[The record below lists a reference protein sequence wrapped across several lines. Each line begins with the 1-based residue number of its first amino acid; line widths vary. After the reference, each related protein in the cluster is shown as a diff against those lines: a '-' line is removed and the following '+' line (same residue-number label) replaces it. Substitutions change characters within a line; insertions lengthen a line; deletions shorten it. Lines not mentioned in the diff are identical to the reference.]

1 MPTDRQHQTADIDK
15 LNVVHVAGTK
25 GKGSTCAFTESF
37 LRAFGQRTGFPRKTG
52 LYTSPHLIYPEER
65 IRINSKPIAR
75 DLFAKYFFQVW
86 DALTTKAAADGERG
100 LPRYLQL
107 CLLVSFHAFIQEGV
121 EAAIVETHHGGEYD
135 ATNVIENPVV
145 TVVTPLGMDHVQ
157 QLGPT
162 LENIAWHKS
171 GIFKGGSQALSATQD
186 ETSTA
191 DILRSRSAEKGV
203 ASLEFA
209 SGNDPLLPAKAIQ
222 LEPAVQRANAA
233 LALAAAR
240 RLVDLRA
247 PGTAKALSE
256 EDVKRGVE
264 QFAWPGRFQRVTEGL
279 FDWFLDS
286 AHNEMSVVKA
296 AEWFTENSR
305 HQGQGAVTP
314 RVLIFSQISEHRDGT
329 LVLERLASTLRSID
343 IHHVIFTQ
351 YSPQQDFDSA
361 AAMITKLEEQESH
374 EAFTEIWKRFHP
386 ESRILY
392 EPNIRDALGSAR
404 RIGKEA
410 GGGGMQTLITGSQHL
425 VGGALF
431 SLGYLSSGKETAS
444 S

>member
-1 MPTDRQHQTADIDK
+1 MRQTGDIDN

-37 LRAFGQRTGFPRKTG
+37 LRVYGRRTGYPRKTG

-65 IRINSKPIAR
+65 IRINSQPIAR

-86 DALTTKAAADGERG
+86 DALVNAAADGEQG

-121 EAAIVETHHGGEYD
+121 EAAIIETHHGGEYD
-135 ATNVIENPVV
+135 ATNVIEHPAV

-162 LENIAWHKS
+162 IENIAWHKS
-171 GIFKGGSQALSATQD
+171 GIFKHGAHALSATQ
-186 ETSTA
+186 EEKST
-191 DILRSRSAEKGV
+191 IQVLRNRGAEKGV
-203 ASLEFA
+203 LSLNFA
-209 SGNDPLLPAKAIQ
+209 EETDPFLPADAVQ
-222 LEPAVQRANAA
+222 LQPRVQRANAA

-240 RLVDLRA
+240 SFVEVTA
-247 PGTAKALSE
+247 PEAAEPLSE
-256 EDVKRGVE
+256 KDVEQGVE
-264 QFAWPGRFQRVTEGL
+264 QFAWPGRFQRIAEGP

-296 AEWFTENSR
+296 AEWFIENSR
-305 HQGQGAVTP
+305 HRQGAIP
-314 RVLIFSQISEHRDGT
+314 RILIFSQISEHRDGT
-329 LVLERLASTLRSID
+329 LVLERLASTLCSID

-351 YSPQQDFDSA
+351 YSPQQDFDST
-361 AAMITKLEEQESH
+361 AAMITKLQDHESH
-374 EAFTEIWKRFHP
+374 EAFAEIWKRLHK

-392 EPNIRDALGSAR
+392 EPNIRDALESAK
-404 RIGKEA
+404 RIGQDAE
-410 GGGGMQTLITGSQHL
+410 GGGMQTLITGSQHL

-431 SLGYLSSGKETAS
+431 SLGHLSSGRETAPP
-444 S
+444 